1 MIGELINMEIFQ
13 IDKER
18 AYFPTG
24 SWKFSTPE
32 QQGMNSN
39 LLTDAVRHIEKHFKY
54 YYSFIVIRNG
64 YLIFEAHNNYPYEE
78 KSSQILKV
86 CFSM

>member
-1 MIGELINMEIFQ
+1 MMGMKMEILQ
-13 IDKER
+13 INKER
-18 AYFPTG
+18 AYFPTEG
-24 SWKFSTPE
+24 WKLSTPE
-32 QQGMNSN
+32 QEGMDSN
-39 LLTDAVRHIEKHFKY
+39 LLADATRYIENYFKNY
-54 YYSFIVIRNG
+54 FGFIVIRNG